1 MKPKKTVFVTVG
13 TTSFDALIQVVS
25 SQQLCQQFEA
35 LGYSKVLLQIGRG
48 VYEPE
53 PISKRGFRLEYYRYK
68 DSIAEDIRKASLI
81 ISHAGAGSV
90 LESLGAGKPL
100 IVVINQLL
108 MGNHQMELA
117 YQLYLDGHLL
127 YAKCSNL
134 PGVLSQL
141 DTSILKPFPPGDTSK
156 FSAFLD
162 KAMGLS

>member
-13 TTSFDALIQVVS
+13 TTSFDALVQVAS
-25 SQQLCQQFEA
+25 SRQLCQQFQA

-53 PISKRGFRLEYYRYK
+53 PVSKRGFTVEYYRYK
-68 DSIAEDIRKASLI
+68 DSIAEDIKNASLI

-127 YAKCSNL
+127 YATCCNL
-134 PGVLSQL
+134 LEVLSEL
-141 DTSILKPFPPGDTSK
+141 DTAKLKPFPPGDTSK
-156 FSAFLD
+156 FSNFLD